1 MTKQRWAVA
10 VLLIGCV
17 DCNEQR
23 FTGLPMIDVG
33 QSDLRSDQSA
43 KRTALLIVSRR
54 RIRWRFVGVR
64 LTMLVVRIIEVLAVM
79 MRVRRTMVVGSITD
93 EH

>member
-1 MTKQRWAVA
+1 
-10 VLLIGCV
+10 
-17 DCNEQR
+17 
-23 FTGLPMIDVG
+23 MIDVG

-54 RIRWRFVGVR
+54 RSRWRFVGVR

>member
-1 MTKQRWAVA
+1 
-10 VLLIGCV
+10 
-17 DCNEQR
+17 
-23 FTGLPMIDVG
+23 MIDVG

-93 EH
+93 EY